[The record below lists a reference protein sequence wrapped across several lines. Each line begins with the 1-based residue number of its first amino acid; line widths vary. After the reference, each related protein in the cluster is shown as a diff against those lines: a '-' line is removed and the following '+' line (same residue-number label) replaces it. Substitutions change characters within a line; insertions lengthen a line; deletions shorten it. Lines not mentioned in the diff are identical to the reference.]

1 MPKNSNILMVRHA
14 EKPDSGKRLSV
25 AGQERAHAYAVY
37 FQNYMLNGTLLKL
50 SYTFATADSSQSQR
64 PRLTMEP
71 LANAMGM
78 EIDARYQENDYQKVA
93 DEILQNSK
101 YHQSNILICWH
112 HGEILELAAA
122 LEVDAT
128 KLPPQSHWPSVLVQ
142 RQLEKVRVA
151 ANEWVLFWL
160 RLVLRVSLA
169 WRSFWSRAA
178 KMASSLPAS
187 LSAGVM

>member
-1 MPKNSNILMVRHA
+1 MAGFPGPAVLSAVTATELTIRYFILRPILEGAFLSEEWTGILVGRILCPRAVSDRELLAAVLHAWNIDLTTRRVA
-14 EKPDSGKRLSV
+14 SGK
-25 AGQERAHAYAVY
+25 
-37 FQNYMLNGTLLKL
+37 LLW
-50 SYTFATADSSQSQR
+50 SSFVKEV
-64 PRLTMEP
+64 LP
-71 LANAMGM
+71 LF
-78 EIDARYQENDYQKVA
+78 
-93 DEILQNSK
+93 
-101 YHQSNILICWH
+101 
-112 HGEILELAAA
+112 
-122 LEVDAT
+122 
-128 KLPPQSHWPSVLVQ
+128 Q

>member
-1 MPKNSNILMVRHA
+1 MPKNTNILMVRHA

-128 KLPPQSHWPSVLVQ
+128 KLPPQSHWPSPPWPGEVFGWLPQVCYDADGNVIPSQ
-142 RQLEKVRVA
+142 TLCINQQLMYDDYGK
-151 ANEWVLFWL
+151 NPPT
-160 RLVLRVSLA
+160 
-169 WRSFWSRAA
+169 
-178 KMASSLPAS
+178 M
-187 LSAGVM
+187 G